1 MALINFDCPE
11 CGHNLEVDEGGAG
24 FIVKCPECGNP
35 LQIPELPH
43 SRRVRKI
50 AMAVG
55 TLLAIVLLAAANLW
69 LWSRARN
76 LDREVKETRQ
86 ALAETAQNGQ
96 ALSLSQDGSIQKLT
110 KELAAAQT
118 KIRGQEALVGAAL
131 DAVATAES
139 LAGELET
146 TTRKLLEKS
155 TDDRGELLRKHM
167 RQRVEAARNSL
178 PAAPIITDTAPGR
191 GIQGRLIV
199 FPVLP
204 GPDGQALRENAEI
217 TGVDGEQVSVKFV
230 GGTASYK
237 LTELHPGVAAF
248 LPVDPLLV
256 LPRSQWN
263 AEVVRI
269 QQTANA
275 QRDEKLQQLRDAIQ
289 AQIPAE

>member
-35 LQIPELPH
+35 LQIPQLPH

-55 TLLAIVLLAAANLW
+55 TLVAIVLLAAANVFFS
-69 LWSRARN
+69 SRARN
-76 LDREVKETRQ
+76 LDRELHDTRQ
-86 ALAETAQNGQ
+86 ALAESVQKDQ
-96 ALSLSQDGSIQKLT
+96 ALIATQDGAIQKLSGD
-110 KELAAAQT
+110 LAAAQT
-118 KIRGQEALVGAAL
+118 KIRGQDALAQAALEALE
-131 DAVATAES
+131 TAES

-167 RQRVEAARNSL
+167 RQRVEASRNSL
-178 PAAPIITDTAPGR
+178 PAAPVITDTAPGR

-204 GPDGQALRENAEI
+204 GPDGQTLRENAEI
-217 TGVDGEQVSVKFV
+217 TGVDGEQVSVKFL

-269 QQTANA
+269 QQTVNA
-275 QRDEKLQQLRDAIQ
+275 QRDEQLKQLRDAVQ

>member
-167 RQRVEAARNSL
+167 R
-178 PAAPIITDTAPGR
+178 
-191 GIQGRLIV
+191 
-199 FPVLP
+199 
-204 GPDGQALRENAEI
+204 
-217 TGVDGEQVSVKFV
+217 
-230 GGTASYK
+230 
-237 LTELHPGVAAF
+237 H
-248 LPVDPLLV
+248 
-256 LPRSQWN
+256 W
-263 AEVVRI
+263 
-269 QQTANA
+269 
-275 QRDEKLQQLRDAIQ
+275 
-289 AQIPAE
+289 

>member
-35 LQIPELPH
+35 LQIPQLPK
-43 SRRVRKI
+43 SRRLRKL
-50 AMAVG
+50 AVAVG
-55 TLLAIVLLAAANLW
+55 TLLAIVLLVAANLF

-76 LDREVKETRQ
+76 LGRELNDTRQ
-86 ALAETAQNGQ
+86 ALAETVRDNQ
-96 ALSLSQDGSIQKLT
+96 ALIATQDGALQKLS
-110 KELAAAQT
+110 KDLAAAQT
-118 KIRGQEALVGAAL
+118 HIRGQEALAQAAL
-131 DAVATAES
+131 AAVETAES

-146 TTRKLLEKS
+146 ATRKLLEKS
-155 TDDRGELLRKHM
+155 PDDRGELLRKHM
-167 RQRVEAARNSL
+167 RQRVEASRNSL
-178 PAAPIITDTAPGR
+178 PAAPSITDTAPGR

-217 TGVDGEQVSVKFV
+217 TGVDGEQVSVKFL

-275 QRDEKLQQLRDAIQ
+275 QRDEKLKQLRDAIQ
-289 AQIPAE
+289 AQLPAE